1 MKSKSQLIQ
10 QLMTIVSEKYSDRN
24 ARLADFGKIL
34 GYKVISTT
42 NLTDI
47 ELTELI
53 HCYTTGELPNPTIYA
68 YFDNENPQ
76 HRKVLSLAKQLGW
89 RDVEKPTFASL
100 HILGCWIKSYR
111 CPVAGKTLKKMEPQ
125 EVSKV
130 IFALEQ
136 MVIKKFKR

>member
-1 MKSKSQLIQ
+1 MKTKPQLIQ
-10 QLMTIVSEKYSDRN
+10 HLMTIVSQKYSDRN
-24 ARLADFGKIL
+24 ARLTDFGKIL

-42 NLTDI
+42 DLTEI
-47 ELTELI
+47 ELSELI

-68 YFDNENPQ
+68 YFEKENTQ

-89 RDVEKPTFASL
+89 RDSENPTIASL
-100 HILGCWIKSYR
+100 HIIGCWLKSKR
-111 CPVAGKTLKKMEPQ
+111 SPVTKPLKTMKPQ

-136 MVIKKFKR
+136 MVIKKFRR

>member
-1 MKSKSQLIQ
+1 MITKSQLIQ
-10 QLMTIVSEKYSDRN
+10 QLMTIVSEKYDDRN
-24 ARLADFGKIL
+24 VRLSDFGKIL

-42 NLTDI
+42 NLTEI

-68 YFDNENPQ
+68 YFENDNPQ
-76 HRKVLSLAKQLGW
+76 HRKVLSLAIQLGW
-89 RDVEKPTFASL
+89 RNEFNPKFANL

-111 CPVAGKTLKKMEPQ
+111 CPVAGKTLKQMEPK

-130 IFALEQ
+130 IVALEQ
-136 MVIKKFKR
+136 MVIKKFRR